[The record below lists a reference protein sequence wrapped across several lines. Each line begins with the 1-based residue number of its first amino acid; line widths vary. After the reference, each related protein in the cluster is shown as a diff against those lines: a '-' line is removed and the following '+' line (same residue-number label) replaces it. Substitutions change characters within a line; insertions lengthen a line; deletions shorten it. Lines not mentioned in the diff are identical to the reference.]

1 MGASPDAF
9 AGPRN
14 RTLLTVLARLRQG
27 VGFEQAQ
34 EEMARIA
41 AQLRETHSVH
51 RQSDTR
57 IRIVAFH
64 QDVIKNVRPALLALF
79 GAVGLVLFI
88 ACANVANLLLARAT
102 ARERELAIRAA
113 IGASSGRIVRQM
125 LTESALLSLTAGV
138 VGLLLAL
145 WGIDFLV
152 ALRPSHLP
160 RLETVTVGGSA
171 FAFTAATCLLTVLV
185 FGVVPAVKASRPKL
199 SASLKE
205 GARGHVA
212 LGGLSLRGAFVAG
225 EVALSLVLLIGV
237 GLLMRSFVLLQDV
250 RPGFDPEGILTFRV
264 SLTGNRYPSSQDRD
278 RFHEELAEQLEAL
291 PGVRSVGAISQMPLG
306 GRRSQAPYAHDERT
320 EQNWESVTADAR
332 TVTDRYFETAGMR
345 LVAGRLFDGRDTA
358 DTRRVVVVD
367 DVLANNAWPGQEAVG
382 QRLMLPVF
390 GPDGVRREW
399 MDVVGVVEH
408 VRFHDLSREGLE
420 QVYLPFRQRSN
431 RSMDVW
437 VRADGDPSALAGLVQ
452 DIVHAIDANLPVHAL
467 RPMTAYVS
475 DAMAQPRFMLILG
488 AIFGCVALLLASI
501 ALYGLISYSVSQRAR
516 ELGIRMALGAQAPVI
531 FGLVIRQGLRLILI
545 GIAIGVPSAFLATGA
560 LSSLLFGVS
569 ATDPL
574 TFVGIP
580 LLLAAVALLACY
592 VPARRAT
599 RVDPNVALRHN

>member
-1 MGASPDAF
+1 MDNWIHDLRYSLRVLAKHKGFTAIAVVTLALGIGASTAIFSVLNAVVLQGLPYRAAERLAIVWVDFGRHGQSLPAVSSLDFRDYQRSATLFEGFAAGRGTTANLTGAGDPEQLVLGSVTYNFFPLLGVEPLLGRGFLANEDVMHGPQVVILSHGLWQRRFGGDPSIVGEAIQVNGAAHHVVGVMPPAFELLLPKEALPLEDSDLWAPLQDAF

-113 IGASSGRIVRQM
+113 IGASRGRIVRQM

-212 LGGLSLRGAFVAG
+212 
-225 EVALSLVLLIGV
+225 
-237 GLLMRSFVLLQDV
+237 
-250 RPGFDPEGILTFRV
+250 
-264 SLTGNRYPSSQDRD
+264 
-278 RFHEELAEQLEAL
+278 
-291 PGVRSVGAISQMPLG
+291 
-306 GRRSQAPYAHDERT
+306 
-320 EQNWESVTADAR
+320 
-332 TVTDRYFETAGMR
+332 
-345 LVAGRLFDGRDTA
+345 
-358 DTRRVVVVD
+358 TRRVRRGRSGAIARATDRRRSVD
-367 DVLANNAWPGQEAVG
+367 AKLRPATRRTARLRSRRYPDVSGLSDGKPIS
-382 QRLMLPVF
+382 VF
-390 GPDGVRREW
+390 ARPRP
-399 MDVVGVVEH
+399 
-408 VRFHDLSREGLE
+408 LSRRVG
-420 QVYLPFRQRSN
+420 RATRSAPR
-431 RSMDVW
+431 RSLRRGHFSDAA
-437 VRADGDPSALAGLVQ
+437 RRSALAG
-452 DIVHAIDANLPVHAL
+452 AL
-467 RPMTAYVS
+467 CP
-475 DAMAQPRFMLILG
+475 
-488 AIFGCVALLLASI
+488 
-501 ALYGLISYSVSQRAR
+501 
-516 ELGIRMALGAQAPVI
+516 
-531 FGLVIRQGLRLILI
+531 
-545 GIAIGVPSAFLATGA
+545 
-560 LSSLLFGVS
+560 
-569 ATDPL
+569 
-574 TFVGIP
+574 
-580 LLLAAVALLACY
+580 
-592 VPARRAT
+592 
-599 RVDPNVALRHN
+599 